1 MPPAFESQI
10 YRTDPAD
17 EIHIQGTVR
26 QSLKM
31 DPHVAALLLAD
42 VNLSDYTE
50 VAKTAAAK
58 LPVLHVVKQQ
68 ASTAARKWLEANTP
82 DAELHALGGHM
93 MFWEHADRFNRV
105 LSRFLDANLR
115 DWLSCT
121 NCALAGIS
129 VAERIGSRWS
139 GIPKE

>member
-1 MPPAFESQI
+1 M
-10 YRTDPAD
+10 
-17 EIHIQGTVR
+17 VR

-105 LSRFLDANLR
+105 LSRFLDPNLR
-115 DWLSCT
+115 DWLSYT

-129 VAERIGSRWS
+129 VAEPIGSRWS
-139 GIPKE
+139 GIRKE